1 MFNTFVQDRYDRLM
15 SPRENHR
22 ERLLTGALECLR
34 EKGYARTTARDIAA
48 ASGSN
53 LGSIGYHFGSVET
66 LLNEAIRKGL
76 AEWVEQLEQIAFT
89 DPRAT
94 PLERIQAAWA
104 GLTNTVA
111 RCRPLMIAFIEA
123 IAQAEHSSELR
134 RQLADLFEETR
145 ATVARMLRASVGD
158 AGLTEE
164 QVRGF
169 ASFLI
174 AAADGLL
181 LQWIVDPQRAP
192 SSEDVISGLGAALPL
207 AMTRPTELPARRRT
221 PSGDGT

>member
-1 MFNTFVQDRYDRLM
+1 M

-22 ERLLTGALECLR
+22 ERLLTGALVCLR

-53 LGSIGYHFGSVET
+53 LGSIGYHFGSVEA

-76 AEWVEQLEQIAFT
+76 AEWVEQLGQIAFT

-94 PLERIQAAWA
+94 PLERLQAAWT
-104 GLTNTVA
+104 GLTGTVA
-111 RCRPLMIAFIEA
+111 RYRPLMIAFIEA
-123 IAQAEHSSELR
+123 IAQAERSSELR

-145 ATVARMLRASVGD
+145 ATVARMLQASVGE
-158 AGLTEE
+158 AELTGE

-169 ASFLI
+169 VSFLI

-192 SSEDVISGLGAALPL
+192 SADDVISGLGAALPL
-207 AMTRPTELPARRRT
+207 ALTRPTAAPA
-221 PSGDGT
+221 SGQVHPGNET